1 MQICPSCGEENPDRF
16 RLCGIC
22 GTQLA
27 PQEVAQEVRKTVTV
41 LYTDL
46 KGSTALGETLDP
58 EALREALNIYFNEMR
73 GVLESHGGKVEKY
86 IGDAIVAV
94 FGLPKAH
101 EDDALRAVRA
111 AADMQRTLGI
121 VNEKIERH
129 WGVRLHNR
137 TGLNTGEVVAGDVS
151 AGQHL
156 VTGDTINTAAR
167 IEAAAPTDEVLMGE
181 PTYRLVKHA
190 VEAEAAEPI
199 EAKGKAEPVVAYRLT
214 SVTEGEGIK
223 RRLDTPLV
231 GRSAELKVL
240 TDALESARTH
250 RHAEIV
256 TVVGPAGVGK
266 SRLLHELLVQAGD
279 DVVSVHGRCLS
290 YGDGITFYPFAE
302 MVREAA
308 DIENDDV
315 REVARSKLTNLLGQ
329 ENANVA
335 ERVEATIGLTAAP
348 FPQEE
353 IFWGVRRFLE
363 ILATKGPCIALID
376 DIHWAEQT
384 FLDLLRYLLD
394 SIEEAPVVL
403 VCSARPDLI
412 LEHPDWT
419 PERAEA
425 HMVELEPLSD
435 DESSLVIDNVLG
447 TAALD
452 EEARDRVVK
461 AAQGNPLF
469 VEQMLSMLIDD
480 GILQR
485 DSDGNWVLI
494 SDFGSFSM
502 PPSISALLTAR
513 LDRLGP
519 SERAVIERGAV
530 IGLVFF
536 RGAVEDLAPNDVKE
550 HVEASLTNLIR
561 KDFVGPH
568 ESEFA
573 GQESYAFIHGMI
585 RDATYHA
592 LLKRARAE
600 LHEGFVGWAERVA
613 PERVME
619 YEEILGYHLEQSYLI
634 RVQLGPLD
642 DHGVQ
647 VGLHGNRYLAAA
659 GRRALS
665 RADMPAAASLLQR
678 AAALLQEDHADRPK
692 LLMEAGEALIELG
705 EFEMADGLLAT
716 AEQEATKL
724 GDRAVEAGIQLAR
737 LNGEWSTGAEGM
749 EQHFIEKV
757 EEVMPVLESL
767 QYHEGLARAWR
778 LLTLVHGTALRIA
791 AAEETTERAV
801 EQARLAGNRM
811 LEVRYLSM
819 LATCAL
825 LGPTPVP
832 EAIMRCQGVLEA
844 AGGDRK
850 TEALTHGFLSQLE
863 AMQGNFDRAR
873 ELYRQS
879 RAMFEEYGMRL
890 YAALTSIKSGPVELL
905 AGDPK
910 AAEDELRRDYEAL
923 EQMGDRNYRSTVAGL
938 LAEALYQQGRLDEA
952 EEFAE
957 IGREISAPDDPSSEC
972 LWRCVLGKVQARR
985 GEVDQGLRLV
995 TEAIDMA
1002 SASDFLDDQGI
1013 MFTDLAEV
1021 HELAGRP
1028 DEAAAALEE
1037 ALRMFEA
1044 KADTVAI
1051 DRTRDHLARL
1061 RVSA

>member
-1 MQICPSCGEENPDRF
+1 VQICPNCGEENPDRF

-27 PQEVAQEVRKTVTV
+27 PQEVTQEVRKTVTV

-121 VNEKIERH
+121 VNEKIEKH
-129 WGVRLHNR
+129 WGVRLQNR

-199 EAKGKAEPVVAYRLT
+199 EAKGKAEPVAAYRLI
-214 SVTEGEGIK
+214 SVSEGEGIK

-231 GRSAELKVL
+231 GRAAQLKVL
-240 TDALESARTH
+240 TEALDRARTL
-250 RHAEIV
+250 RHAEVV

-266 SRLLHELLVQAGD
+266 SRLLHELLVQAGGD
-279 DVVSVHGRCLS
+279 IVSVRGRCLS
-290 YGDGITFYPFAE
+290 YGDGITFYPLAE
-302 MVREAA
+302 MVHEAA
-308 DIENDDV
+308 DIENDDAL
-315 REVARSKLTNLLGQ
+315 EVARSKLTSLLGE

-335 ERVEATIGLTAAP
+335 ERVGATIGLTASP

-363 ILATKGPCIALID
+363 ILAANGPCVAVID

-384 FLDLLRYLLD
+384 FLDLLHYLLD
-394 SIEEAPVVL
+394 SIAEAPVVL

-412 LEHPDWT
+412 LEHPEWKA
-419 PERAEA
+419 ERANA
-425 HMVELEPLSD
+425 HVVQLEPLSD
-435 DESSLVIDNVLG
+435 DESSLVIDHVLG
-447 TAALD
+447 TGALED
-452 EEARDRVVK
+452 EARQRVVK

-494 SDFGSFSM
+494 SDLGSFSM

-519 SERAVIERGAV
+519 SERAVIERAAV

-536 RGAVEDLAPNDVKE
+536 RGAVEDLAPSDVKE
-550 HVEASLTNLIR
+550 HVGASLANLIR
-561 KDFVGPH
+561 KDFVTPH

-600 LHEGFVGWAERVA
+600 LHEGFVDWAERVA

-619 YEEILGYHLEQSYLI
+619 YEEILGYHLEQAFLI

-642 DHGVQ
+642 DHGNQ
-647 VGLHGNRYLAAA
+647 IGLRGNRYLSSA
-659 GRRALS
+659 GHRALA

-678 AAALLQEDHADRPK
+678 AAALLPENHADRPK

-705 EFEMADGLLAT
+705 EFGLSEGVLAK
-716 AEQEATKL
+716 AEEEASKL
-724 GDRAVEAGIQLAR
+724 GDRAVGAGIQVAR
-737 LNGEWSTGAEGM
+737 LNEEWSTGAEGKEQYLIQKIEAAMPIM
-749 EQHFIEKV
+749 EG
-757 EEVMPVLESL
+757 L

-778 LLTLVHGTALRIA
+778 LLTLIHGTALRVSA
-791 AAEETTERAV
+791 ADEATEHAI
-801 EQARLAGNRM
+801 EHARLAGNRM
-811 LEVRYLSM
+811 LEVRYLSG
-819 LATCAL
+819 LAIGAV

-832 EAIMRCQGVLEA
+832 KAIKRCEEILEA

-850 TEALTHGFLSQLE
+850 TEALTLGFLAQLE

-873 ELYRQS
+873 DLYRKS
-879 RAMFEEYGMRL
+879 RAMFEEYGMKL
-890 YAALTSIKSGPVELL
+890 YAALTSLKSGPVEML
-905 AGDPK
+905 AGDPA
-910 AAEDELRRDYEAL
+910 AAEAELRRDYEAL
-923 EQMGDRNYRSTVAGL
+923 DRMGDRNYRSTIAGL
-938 LAEALYQQGRLDEA
+938 LAEALYQRDRLDEA
-952 EEFAE
+952 QEFAM
-957 IGREISAPDDPSSEC
+957 IGQEISAPDDLSSEC
-972 LWRCVLGKVQARR
+972 LWRCVLGKVLART
-985 GEVDQGLRLV
+985 GDVEQGLVLV
-995 TEAIDMA
+995 TEANDMA
-1002 SASDFLDDQGI
+1002 RAADFIDDRGT
-1013 MFTDLAEV
+1013 MLVDLAEI
-1021 HELAGRP
+1021 HELGGRP

-1037 ALRMFEA
+1037 ALQMFETKGNVVSA
-1044 KADTVAI
+1044 G
-1051 DRTRDHLARL
+1051 RTRERLARL